1 MVLVDEAAESVAAAD
16 LARAASFLVAR
27 RAWAV
32 EFEHPMRPL
41 SVVVVEVDA
50 EHAFE
55 VTPVEDQQS
64 VQALGADGPDE
75 AFRDRVGLGC
85 SHGRLDDSDALA
97 AKDLVEGALYLLSRS
112 RIRKRTPWSQRS
124 RPRLRACWVTPA
136 LPGFFAQPGRQT
148 RRLVWAMKK
157 RT

>member
-1 MVLVDEAAESVAAAD
+1 VVLVDEAAESVAAD
-16 LARAASFLVAR
+16 LARR
-27 RAWAV
+27 RAFSSLVGLGRV
-32 EFEHPMRPL
+32 EFERPMRPL

-75 AFRDRVGLGC
+75 AFCDRVGLGC

-97 AKDLVEGALYLLSRS
+97 AKDLVEGALYLPSRS
-112 RIRKRTPWSQRS
+112 RIRKRTPWTERS
-124 RPRLRACWVTPA
+124 RPRLRARWVTPA
-136 LPGFFAQPGRQT
+136 LPGFFVQPARQT
-148 RRLVWAMKK
+148 RRLVWTMKK